1 MLIKPFGDVIKPEED
16 PLKKSYTGV
25 VVDNNDPDKLQ
36 RVKVSIDLWDGLT
49 TDQLDWVRPKKDVFL
64 GNSPNSGTQNIPEI
78 GSEVRVTFPNGD
90 ERDPQYEGMEV
101 NESNKCTLF
110 DEFYPNTYGQKDSV
124 GNYEIT
130 NKETKITVHK
140 FASGTTIQA
149 DPDGTYTIM
158 SPDGLAY
165 ISMNG
170 NGEITLK
177 GSKIN
182 IEGTDEVNLSSTK
195 IKINASHDLE
205 LNANTTQIISQNST
219 SIKGS
224 LVDIYA
230 SNSVQLKAP
239 AVTAMNFEIMGGPG
253 GSIFDLFSKELYTF
267 SGGVLTGVTKKG
279 GLL

>member
-110 DEFYPNTYGQKDSV
+110 DEFYPNTDGQKDSV

-230 SNSVQLKAP
+230 TNSVQLKAP